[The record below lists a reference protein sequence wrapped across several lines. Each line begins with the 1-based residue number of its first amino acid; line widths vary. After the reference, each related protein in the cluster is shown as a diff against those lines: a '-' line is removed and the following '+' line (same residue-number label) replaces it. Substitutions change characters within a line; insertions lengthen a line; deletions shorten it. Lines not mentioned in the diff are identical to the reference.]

1 MINSLE
7 HTKMFLRLT
16 LLQEE
21 LHHEQFARDCLIK
34 TNDTKNLQEVDER
47 IVEIKEEIDRIL
59 EDMENSH
66 WF

>member
-47 IVEIKEEIDRIL
+47 ISKIKEEIELIL
-59 EDMENSH
+59 DSLDDSH